1 MKKLIKWFF
10 RILFALIGL
19 IIIAIIIIPML
30 FKDEMLVM
38 VKDEINKNVNAKVE
52 FADFKLSL
60 LKSFP
65 DLNLGLYEMSVTGL
79 DKFEGDTLMYFKS
92 FNVQVDLVSAF
103 KKDVMVKGIVL
114 DNPFINGIVLADSS
128 ANWDIA
134 VPSQALP
141 DTALVPEPETE
152 IADTASEPLPYR
164 LELKKFQI
172 KDANI
177 FYTDN
182 TSGMEAKLKD
192 FDFLL
197 KGDFGMD
204 YSDLSINTSIEDIM
218 VKMAGIRYLNKAHF
232 GFDATIGADLENMIF
247 TFKDNVLAL
256 NAIELGFDGKVEMPN
271 DDIVVDVNFNTKKT
285 SFKSLLSMVPAIYMQ
300 GFEELKTAGNL
311 ALKGDIKGIYN
322 ETQMPLV
329 NLQLLVENAM
339 FQYPDLPKAVEN
351 VNIDLVVFY
360 DGVVNDNTKV
370 DLNKFHV
377 EVAQN
382 PFDIMMHLRTPF
394 SDPYIKATLDGHI
407 ILKTLADVVPMEDSN
422 IDGEITADVDIA
434 GNLSTIENEKYDEFN
449 AKGMLQLK
457 NFLFESPDLPAAV
470 KIIETTFNFTP
481 QYLELKNFDAEV
493 GQSDFNLKGKIEN
506 YVAYALSD
514 GTLKGDFKFKSKN
527 INANE
532 FLSESGETAAPE
544 TEVKEEPEVAT
555 VDTTSAMGVFEV
567 PGNIDFILNSELNH
581 IIYDKMDITNLT
593 GVFVI
598 KDKKVMMNN
607 LNMNLLDGKL
617 GIDGEYNTQNI
628 EAPSVTMSLD
638 IEKMEIESALNS
650 FSMLEKMAPILKN
663 CKGKISLKF
672 DFTSLLDSA
681 MSPVLNSIDGYGK
694 LHSESI
700 QV

>member
-1 MKKLIKWFF
+1 
-10 RILFALIGL
+10 
-19 IIIAIIIIPML
+19 
-30 FKDEMLVM
+30 
-38 VKDEINKNVNAKVE
+38 
-52 FADFKLSL
+52 
-60 LKSFP
+60 
-65 DLNLGLYEMSVTGL
+65 
-79 DKFEGDTLMYFKS
+79 
-92 FNVQVDLVSAF
+92 
-103 KKDVMVKGIVL
+103 
-114 DNPFINGIVLADSS
+114 
-128 ANWDIA
+128 
-134 VPSQALP
+134 
-141 DTALVPEPETE
+141 
-152 IADTASEPLPYR
+152 
-164 LELKKFQI
+164 
-172 KDANI
+172 
-177 FYTDN
+177 
-182 TSGMEAKLKD
+182 
-192 FDFLL
+192 
-197 KGDFGMD
+197 
-204 YSDLSINTSIEDIM
+204 
-218 VKMAGIRYLNKAHF
+218 
-232 GFDATIGADLENMIF
+232 
-247 TFKDNVLAL
+247 
-256 NAIELGFDGKVEMPN
+256 
-271 DDIVVDVNFNTKKT
+271 
-285 SFKSLLSMVPAIYMQ
+285 MVPAIYMQ

-311 ALKGDIKGIYN
+311 ALKGDVKGIYN

-351 VNIDLVVFY
+351 VNIDLLVFY

-394 SDPYIKATLDGHI
+394 SDPYIEATLDGHI

-434 GNLSTIENEKYDEFN
+434 GNLSTIENEKYEEFN
-449 AKGMLQLK
+449 ARGMLQLK

-481 QYLELKNFDAEV
+481 QYLELKNFDAEI
-493 GQSDFNLKGKIEN
+493 GESDFNLKGKIEN

-532 FLSESGETAAPE
+532 FLSETDENAAA
-544 TEVKEEPEVAT
+544 EPEETVL
-555 VDTTSAMGVFEV
+555 VDTASAMGVFEV

-607 LNMNLLDGKL
+607 LNMNLLDGAL
-617 GIDGEYNTQNI
+617 GVDGEYNTQNI

-638 IEKMEIESALNS
+638 IEKMEIQSALNS
-650 FSMLEKMAPILKN
+650 FSMLEKMAPVLKN
-663 CKGKISLKF
+663 CKGKISLDF
-672 DFTSLLDSA
+672 DFTSLLDSV

-700 QV
+700 QVVDLETLNKITDFLKMGEKSSNEFKDVNISFTIKDGRINVKPFDIKLLDINMNVGGSHGIDQTMDYDLVLNVPRKYFGSAANSALESLLKEAESKGVKLNVSENIKVKAKIIGTTTDPKISFNYKDDSGDASQSVKQELKQKAEDEARKELEAEAKKIVEDAEVEAAKIKEEARVAADKVLADANKEADELVKKAAKEGPLAKIAAEKAATELKKKARAKADDLIKEADKKADGIVEAAKVKADNIQKDN